1 MVIWIADF
9 RQNQQYRVRG
19 EAKLSGEDKVK
30 FKGVVSAA
38 KGNGHFVV
46 KIDDGGAQV
55 RCTLSGKMRTKNIKV
70 VEGDRVDIET
80 SVYDLT
86 NGRIMYRHR

>member
-1 MVIWIADF
+1 M
-9 RQNQQYRVRG
+9 
-19 EAKLSGEDKVK
+19 SGEDKVK